1 MLLGLQNF
9 FWYLRQR
16 NQNSARRIRGSCSFI
31 WMNRSSSS
39 SSSLSLPLSPLLK
52 KQWIIVADQPKPKSE
67 LKKNVED
74 EQKKRNFENPLT
86 KQKSGCGSVRTQL
99 ARRPT
104 QRPDV
109 KGSKNPFSV
118 SLMLRWVLACRNV
131 PQETHSHCWHQ
142 V

>member
-1 MLLGLQNF
+1 
-9 FWYLRQR
+9 
-16 NQNSARRIRGSCSFI
+16 
-31 WMNRSSSS
+31 MNRSSSS

-67 LKKNVED
+67 LLKNVED
-74 EQKKRNFENPLT
+74 EKNRNFENPLT

-118 SLMLRWVLACRNV
+118 SLMLR
-131 PQETHSHCWHQ
+131 
-142 V
+142 